1 MNKFIIGL
9 ILGIAI
15 AGGLAYYLN
24 NAPSQF
30 VNKVTNNQSALIA
43 PNASAPVIL
52 APGTKYQVAESNAVA
67 RTVAP
72 ANTNTTNASAPSYD
86 FYDVLQGKK
95 AASNNGPN
103 TNPTKKAIRYYLQAG
118 SFSSQN
124 LANDMKAQ
132 LALLGVDARIKSKQE
147 NGKMINRIIV
157 GPFDS
162 EDEADDTINTLKDSG
177 INATLIKISN

>member
-24 NAPSQF
+24 NAPTQF
-30 VNKVTNNQSALIA
+30 VNKVTNNQSGDLS

-52 APGTKYQVAESNAVA
+52 APGTKYQVAESTAVA
-67 RTVAP
+67 RP
-72 ANTNTTNASAPSYD
+72 ATSADGNSANVSAPSYD

-95 AASNNGPN
+95 AASSASAE
-103 TNPTKKAIRYYLQAG
+103 TTTKKPVRYYLQAG

-124 LANDMKAQ
+124 LANDMKAR
-132 LALLGVDARIKSKQE
+132 LALLGVDAKIKSKQD
-147 NGKMINRIIV
+147 NGKMINRIII
-157 GPFDS
+157 GPFNS
-162 EDEADDTINTLKDSG
+162 EDEADDTINTLKDNG
-177 INATLIKISN
+177 ITATLIKSNN

>member
-24 NAPSQF
+24 NVPSQF
-30 VNKVTNNQSALIA
+30 VNKVTNNQSGSIS
-43 PNASAPVIL
+43 PSASAPVIL
-52 APGTKYQVAESNAVA
+52 APGTKYQVAESNVVA
-67 RTVAP
+67 RPSAP
-72 ANTNTTNASAPSYD
+72 ADTNASAPSYD

-95 AASNNGPN
+95 AASSASAE
-103 TNPTKKAIRYYLQAG
+103 TTAKKPTRYYLQAG

-132 LALLGVDARIKSKQE
+132 LALLGIDAKIKSKQD
-147 NGKMINRIIV
+147 NGKMINRIII
-157 GPFDS
+157 GPFNS
-162 EDEADDTINTLKDSG
+162 EDDANDTISTLNDNG
-177 INATLIKISN
+177 ITATLIKSNN